1 MSFMGN
7 NEDFYVKN
15 DYVTHN
21 ILLFLYEDFMVNTM
35 NQWWIGEINGGYTKK
50 NESMFLLLGLAFPW

>member
-1 MSFMGN
+1 MK
-7 NEDFYVKN
+7 KN

-50 NESMFLLLGLAFPW
+50 NESMFLLLGLAFP